1 MRYQPSRQGRIAQD
15 WLVLSSHSSCFLKA
29 MEEAFMK
36 ANQVSANKPQRRT
49 TRRVLIGSLVAI
61 TSVLAACGSDK
72 TESSV
77 SVETETPT
85 ANQVNGDAPQ
95 RIVSLSPTHTEILYA
110 LGAGD
115 QVVAVD
121 SMSNY
126 PAESASVLTD
136 ISAYEPNVEAISALE
151 PDLVV
156 IGDDF
161 SGLAEQ
167 LSMIGIESWVSPAP
181 MTLDEAYEQII
192 DLGKVVGH
200 ADEVQSLTQKM
211 QDDISGIVDAV
222 EISATPISYYHELD
236 DTYYS
241 VTGNTFIGSIYE
253 LFGMRNIADATEGDS
268 DYPQLS
274 AEFIV
279 SQDPN
284 VIFLADVNLGV
295 TAETV
300 AARPGWSGLSAVV
313 SGNIVAIDDDI
324 ASRWGP
330 RLVEYVQAVADG
342 VSQYIASLS

>member
-1 MRYQPSRQGRIAQD
+1 
-15 WLVLSSHSSCFLKA
+15 
-29 MEEAFMK
+29 MEEVSMK
-36 ANQVSANKPQRRT
+36 ANLFSANKPQRRS
-49 TRRVLIGSLVAI
+49 TRRVLIGSLVAL
-61 TSVLAACGSDK
+61 TSLVAACGGDTKDSGS
-72 TESSV
+72 SSV
-77 SVETETPT
+77 TEAPVSTEVVDDT
-85 ANQVNGDAPQ
+85 PQ
-95 RIVSLSPTHTEILYA
+95 RIVSLSPTHTEILFA

-136 ISAYEPNVEAISALE
+136 ISGYEPNVEAISALE

-167 LSMIGIESWVSPAP
+167 LSTIGIESWVSPAP
-181 MTLDEAYEQII
+181 MTLDEAYEQIVE
-192 DLGKVVGH
+192 LGDVVGRLDN
-200 ADEVQSLTQKM
+200 AQSVTQKM
-211 QDDISGIVDAV
+211 KDDIAEIVATI
-222 EISATPISYYHELD
+222 EIPATPISYYHELD

-241 VTGNTFIGSIYE
+241 VTGNTFIGSIYD
-253 LFGMRNIADATEGDS
+253 LFGMRNIADATEGDT

-313 SGNIVAIDDDI
+313 SGNIVAINDDI

-330 RLVEYVQAVADG
+330 RLVEFVQAVATG
-342 VSQYIASLS
+342 LAAYVTSQG

>member
-1 MRYQPSRQGRIAQD
+1 
-15 WLVLSSHSSCFLKA
+15 

-36 ANQVSANKPQRRT
+36 ANLVSANKPHRRT
-49 TRRVLIGSLVAI
+49 TRRVLIGSLVAL
-61 TSVLAACGSDK
+61 TSLLAACSSDK
-72 TESSV
+72 TDSSSV
-77 SVETETPT
+77 TEAPMSTE
-85 ANQVNGDAPQ
+85 VVGDVPQ

-167 LSMIGIESWVSPAP
+167 LSAIGIESWVSPAP
-181 MTLDEAYEQII
+181 LTLDEAYQQIVE
-192 DLGKVVGH
+192 LGDVVGH
-200 ADEVQSLTQKM
+200 LEDAQSVTQTMKDE
-211 QDDISGIVDAV
+211 IAEIVAAI
-222 EISATPISYYHELD
+222 EIPAEPISYYHELD

-253 LFGMRNIADATEGDS
+253 LFGMRNIADATEGET

-284 VIFLADVNLGV
+284 VIFLADVNCCGA

-313 SGNIVAIDDDI
+313 SGNIVAIDDDV

-330 RLVEYVQAVADG
+330 RLVDYVQAVADG
-342 VSQYIASLS
+342 VSQYLASLS

>member
-1 MRYQPSRQGRIAQD
+1 
-15 WLVLSSHSSCFLKA
+15 
-29 MEEAFMK
+29 MEEVSMK
-36 ANQVSANKPQRRT
+36 ANLVSANKPQRRT
-49 TRRVLIGSLVAI
+49 TRRVLIGSLVAL
-61 TSVLAACGSDK
+61 SSLLAACSSDK
-72 TESSV
+72 TDSSSV
-77 SVETETPT
+77 TEAPMSTE
-85 ANQVNGDAPQ
+85 VVDDAPQ
-95 RIVSLSPTHTEILYA
+95 RIVSLSPTHTEILFA

-167 LSMIGIESWVSPAP
+167 LSAIGIESWVSPAP
-181 MTLDEAYEQII
+181 LTLDEAYQQIVE
-192 DLGKVVGH
+192 LGDVVGH
-200 ADEVQSLTQKM
+200 LEDAQSVTQTIKDE
-211 QDDISGIVDAV
+211 IAAIVAAI

-253 LFGMRNIADATEGDS
+253 LFGMRNIADATEGET

>member
-1 MRYQPSRQGRIAQD
+1 
-15 WLVLSSHSSCFLKA
+15 

-36 ANQVSANKPQRRT
+36 ANLVSANKPQRRT

-77 SVETETPT
+77 SVETETQT

-200 ADEVQSLTQKM
+200 ADEAQSLTQKM

-300 AARPGWSGLSAVV
+300 AARPGWSGLSSVV

>member
-1 MRYQPSRQGRIAQD
+1 
-15 WLVLSSHSSCFLKA
+15 

-36 ANQVSANKPQRRT
+36 ANLVSANKPQRRT

-200 ADEVQSLTQKM
+200 ADEAQSLTQKM

>member
-1 MRYQPSRQGRIAQD
+1 
-15 WLVLSSHSSCFLKA
+15 
-29 MEEAFMK
+29 MK

-200 ADEVQSLTQKM
+200 ADEAQSLTQKM

-253 LFGMRNIADATEGDS
+253 LFEMRNIADATEGDS

>member
-1 MRYQPSRQGRIAQD
+1 
-15 WLVLSSHSSCFLKA
+15 
-29 MEEAFMK
+29 MEEVSMK
-36 ANQVSANKPQRRT
+36 ANLFSANKPQRRS
-49 TRRVLIGSLVAI
+49 TRRVLIGSLVAL
-61 TSVLAACGSDK
+61 TSLVAACGGDTKDSGS
-72 TESSV
+72 SSV
-77 SVETETPT
+77 TEAPVSTEVVDDT
-85 ANQVNGDAPQ
+85 PQ
-95 RIVSLSPTHTEILYA
+95 RIVSLSPTHTEILFA

-167 LSMIGIESWVSPAP
+167 LSTIGIESWVSPAP
-181 MTLDEAYEQII
+181 MTLDEAYEQIVE
-192 DLGKVVGH
+192 LGDVVGRLDN
-200 ADEVQSLTQKM
+200 AQSVTQKM
-211 QDDISGIVDAV
+211 KDDIAEIVATI
-222 EISATPISYYHELD
+222 EIPATPISYYHELD

-241 VTGNTFIGSIYE
+241 VTGNTFIGSIYD
-253 LFGMRNIADATEGDS
+253 LFGMRNIADATEGDT

-300 AARPGWSGLSAVV
+300 AARPGWSGLSAVI
-313 SGNIVAIDDDI
+313 SGNIVAINDDI

-330 RLVEYVQAVADG
+330 RLVEFVQAVATG
-342 VSQYIASLS
+342 LAAYVTSQG

>member
-1 MRYQPSRQGRIAQD
+1 
-15 WLVLSSHSSCFLKA
+15 
-29 MEEAFMK
+29 MK
-36 ANQVSANKPQRRT
+36 ANLVSANKPQRRT

-77 SVETETPT
+77 SVETETQT

-200 ADEVQSLTQKM
+200 ADEAQSLTQKM

-300 AARPGWSGLSAVV
+300 AARPGWSGLSSVV